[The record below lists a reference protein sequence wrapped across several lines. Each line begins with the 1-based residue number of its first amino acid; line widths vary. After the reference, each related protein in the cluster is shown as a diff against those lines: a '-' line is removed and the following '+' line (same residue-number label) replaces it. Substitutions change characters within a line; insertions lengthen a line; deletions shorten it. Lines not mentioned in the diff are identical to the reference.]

1 MIAPQ
6 QIQSQP
12 NYLLIDRAIELL
24 TKFPRDLCRGIPA
37 IATLPNEG
45 GGLIET
51 VRAITIEIVNQ
62 HLVRQFLNHETVFA
76 SKWLPLPIFIFHVCL
91 R

>member
-6 QIQSQP
+6 LIQSQP
-12 NYLLIDRAIELL
+12 NDLLIDRAIELL
-24 TKFPRDLCRGIPA
+24 TKFPRDLCGGIPA

-51 VRAITIEIVNQ
+51 VRAIVIEIVNQ
-62 HLVRQFLNHETVFA
+62 YLVRQFLNHETVFA

>member
-6 QIQSQP
+6 LIQSQP
-12 NYLLIDRAIELL
+12 NDLLIDRAIELL
-24 TKFPRDLCRGIPA
+24 TKFPRDLCRRIPA

-51 VRAITIEIVNQ
+51 VRAIII
-62 HLVRQFLNHETVFA
+62 
-76 SKWLPLPIFIFHVCL
+76 
-91 R
+91 